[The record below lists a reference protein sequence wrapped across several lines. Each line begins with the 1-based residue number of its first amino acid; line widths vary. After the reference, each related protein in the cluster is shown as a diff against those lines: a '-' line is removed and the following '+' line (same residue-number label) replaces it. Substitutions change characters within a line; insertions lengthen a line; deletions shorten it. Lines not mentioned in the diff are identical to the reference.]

1 MAKGKRM
8 RTQYIFYNAENHW
21 SVRACVRAVLTATL
35 FSQSALL
42 SSSNFLMVENSA
54 VISESEKLTEGG
66 GKEGKERKKTQSIP
80 QRC

>member
-54 VISESEKLTEGG
+54 VISESEKLTGG
-66 GKEGKERKKTQSIP
+66 RKEGKKGKKHSQFHSVAE
-80 QRC
+80 